1 MASVVLLQF
10 GSDPFS
16 FRFEDL
22 QGRPAFTLILASQYP
37 TLVMKLTREVPWA
50 QQHASI
56 MGPSNS
62 FFYFGPRT
70 SPGYIVYGN
79 NPLNL
84 PMSHLMRQERD
95 RSSSRYFTSQSG
107 NNYKWRMTN
116 TRMECMDGR
125 TLLASWDLSS
135 PEDDFHARLTIKP
148 SGLHIVT
155 EIVTTL
161 ILNRMAQDLN
171 WQ

>member
-1 MASVVLLQF
+1 MSSIGSWYGCKFCSSRHRNFDRASQ
-10 GSDPFS
+10 
-16 FRFEDL
+16 
-22 QGRPAFTLILASQYP
+22 ASQYP
-37 TLVMKLTREVPWA
+37 TLVMKLTREAPWS

-95 RSSSRYFTSQSG
+95 KSSCVPSLVPFSRAINQCPRSRYFTSQSG
-107 NNYKWRMTN
+107 NNYKWRMSN
-116 TRMECMDGR
+116 TRMEVGHVV
-125 TLLASWDLSS
+125 LPWSS
-135 PEDDFHARLTIKP
+135 HL
-148 SGLHIVT
+148 
-155 EIVTTL
+155 
-161 ILNRMAQDLN
+161 
-171 WQ
+171 

>member
-1 MASVVLLQF
+1 MSSVVLLQF

-22 QGRPAFTLILASQYP
+22 QGRPAFTFNTPPLW
-37 TLVMKLTREVPWA
+37 V
-50 QQHASI
+50 
-56 MGPSNS
+56 PSNS

-95 RSSSRYFTSQSG
+95 KSSSRYFTSQSG
-107 NNYKWRMTN
+107 NNYKWRMSN

>member
-22 QGRPAFTLILASQYP
+22 QGRPAFTLCASQYP
-37 TLVMKLTREVPWA
+37 TLVMKLTREAPWA

-62 FFYFGPRT
+62 FFYFGP
-70 SPGYIVYGN
+70 
-79 NPLNL
+79 
-84 PMSHLMRQERD
+84 SHERD